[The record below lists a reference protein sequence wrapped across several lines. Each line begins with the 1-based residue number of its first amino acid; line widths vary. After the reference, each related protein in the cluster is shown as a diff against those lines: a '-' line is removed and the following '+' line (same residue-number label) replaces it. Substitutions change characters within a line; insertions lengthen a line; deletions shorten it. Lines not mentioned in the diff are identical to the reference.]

1 MASSSRRVSRKELRQ
16 PDWFQTA
23 TENAFDLYAAHRV
36 KTLLAL
42 VVLTALLLGVWGWN
56 AFKSRQDAVASQEF
70 GRALILYHG
79 GKHREAIAALAKVQT
94 HRWSKYG
101 HVAYLYQANS
111 HLALNDLPKAAEA
124 AQQFIVGTDKNP
136 LMRQMGLLTLATI
149 EERQSRC
156 KEAIK
161 HYADAEKIKGP
172 FTERA
177 FLGKARCAAQQ
188 GDLSTALAAYRQ
200 LLKEQPESPSATYIA
215 LEISELEA
223 KLSGQKPEK

>member
-1 MASSSRRVSRKELRQ
+1 MASTTRRVSRKELRQ

-36 KTLLAL
+36 KILLAL
-42 VVLTALLLGVWGWN
+42 VVLIALLLGIWGWN
-56 AFKSRQDAVASQEF
+56 AFKNRQDSVASQEF

-94 HRWSKYG
+94 HRWSKYSRL
-101 HVAYLYQANS
+101 AYLYLANS
-111 HLALNDLPKAAEA
+111 HLALNDLPKAADA
-124 AQQFIVGTDKNP
+124 ARQFIVGTDQNS

-149 EERQSRC
+149 EERQSQC
-156 KEAIK
+156 KEALK
-161 HYADAEKIKGP
+161 NYAAAEKIKGP

-177 FLGKARCAAQQ
+177 FLGNARCAAQQ
-188 GDLSTALAAYRQ
+188 GDLGTALAAYRQ
-200 LLKEQPESPSATYIA
+200 LLKEQPESPSAAYIA

-223 KLSGQKPEK
+223 KLSGQKSGK

>member
-1 MASSSRRVSRKELRQ
+1 MASTTRRVSRKELRE

-23 TENAFDLYAAHRV
+23 TENAFDLYAAHRG
-36 KTLLAL
+36 KILLAL
-42 VVLTALLLGVWGWN
+42 AVLAALLLGIWGWN
-56 AFKSRQDAVASQEF
+56 AFKNRQDYMASQEF

-79 GKHREAIAALAKVQT
+79 GKHREAITALAKVQT

-101 HVAYLYQANS
+101 HLAYLYQANS
-111 HLALNDLPKAAEA
+111 HLALNDLPKAAHA
-124 AQQFIVGTDKNP
+124 AQQFIVGTDQNS

-149 EERQSRC
+149 EERQSQC

-161 HYADAEKIKGP
+161 HYTAAEKVKGP

-177 FLGKARCAAQQ
+177 LFGKARCAVQQ

-200 LLKEQPESPSATYIA
+200 LLKEQPESSSGTYIA

-223 KLSGQKPEK
+223 KLSGQKSGK